1 MRPASSR
8 KSDRAGASA
17 YARPLSEGRI
27 RARASAYARPLSEG
41 RIHAGASAC
50 ARPLSEGRIHAGA
63 SACARPRLGS
73 PIARERRR
81 LSGLSRKAGYT
92 PECLHAPG
100 LVSEVR
106 SRGSVGVRPA
116 SLGRPD
122 TRRSVCMR
130 PTSSRKSGYTQE
142 RLHAPGLVSEV
153 RIRAGASACARP
165 RLGSSDTRRSVC
177 MRPAFRNL
185 DTRGSD
191 GVRPAASRSGGE
203 SCASHGQVRRPRPKP
218 PDCKFARLKLY
229 LLTDGLPSMRARRG
243 GAEDKRIRRQA
254 VNRRSKF
261 RQDSQRGQPAC
272 AASTP
277 RKLAGS
283 CPFRGTENAPGSFA
297 PNPRLYVRRQ

>member
-1 MRPASSR
+1 MQKCIIFRPHWPEGPYFDAKMHYIRWKSEKGAKYSAFLHFVSAGRGTACIAFRGFGSANRGISGGSVMSGGSR
-8 KSDRAGASA
+8 RAPGA
-17 YARPLSEGRI
+17 PEV
-27 RARASAYARPLSEG
+27 
-41 RIHAGASAC
+41 RIHAGTSVFVRHRLGSSDTRRSVC
-50 ARPLSEGRIHAGA
+50 MRPARPGARIRAGA
-63 SACARPRLGS
+63 SACARPRLGN

-81 LSGLSRKAGYT
+81 TPGLSRKA
-92 PECLHAPG
+92 
-100 LVSEVR
+100 
-106 SRGSVGVRPA
+106 
-116 SLGRPD
+116 
-122 TRRSVCMR
+122 
-130 PTSSRKSGYTQE
+130 GYTQE
-142 RLHAPGLVSEV
+142 RLHAPGLVSE
-153 RIRAGASACARP
+153 IRSR
-165 RLGSSDTRRSVC
+165 GSVGV
-177 MRPAFRNL
+177 RPAFRNL